1 MRLERHTTVIRFA
14 LIYLAI
20 TLGSVAIYILI
31 APKTFY
37 DEFPG
42 WTQWVSVLP
51 PYNEHLE
58 RDFGAAGLGLATLA
72 ALAAY
77 WMERRVVQAAAICI
91 FLGSLPHA
99 IYHATTTEALSTSD
113 NILSVGA
120 LFLQALVPL
129 AVLYL
134 ASSAQQTRT

>member
-1 MRLERHTTVIRFA
+1 VTLQRHTTVIRVA
-14 LIYLAI
+14 LIYLALTI
-20 TLGSVAIYILI
+20 GAVAVYILL

-37 DEFPG
+37 DDFPG
-42 WTQWVSVLP
+42 FSEWVSVLP

-72 ALAAY
+72 GLAAF

-99 IYHATTTEALSTSD
+99 IYHSTTTEALSTAD
-113 NILSVGA
+113 NILSVGG
-120 LFLQALVPL
+120 LYVQALLPL

-134 ASSAQQTRT
+134 ASDSQQT